1 MSCHNVPRLFIASH
15 LVLKTNPRVQN
26 PLPENIFLPTIA
38 VKPSFGKKLARL
50 LPRVQSRTI
59 ALMPV
64 LKNVEAFLL
73 AGGKSSRMGRD
84 KAFLKLSGVPMFQRT
99 ADLLTSL
106 VTKTTL
112 VISASQQGNLDK
124 TNDTNPYSTFGLPML
139 VDSWPSAGPL
149 GGIATA
155 LANAQSKWSLI
166 LACDMPFLT
175 KEWLTFLLGR
185 TAQSET
191 DTALKIDAIVPE
203 TNRGLEPLC
212 AIYRASCAPI
222 LAAMLDRGV
231 RKVTDALAD
240 LNLHRIL
247 ENEWRQFS
255 PDGNLFGNL
264 NTWQDY
270 LEAQQRLNS

>member
-1 MSCHNVPRLFIASH
+1 MSAF
-15 LVLKTNPRVQN
+15 
-26 PLPENIFLPTIA
+26 
-38 VKPSFGKKLARL
+38 
-50 LPRVQSRTI
+50 
-59 ALMPV
+59 
-64 LKNVEAFLL
+64 KNVEAFLL

-84 KAFLKLSGVPMFQRT
+84 KALLELSGAPMIQRT
-99 ADLLTSL
+99 ADLLTML

-112 VISASQQGNLDK
+112 VISSTQSNNPG
-124 TNDTNPYSTFGLPML
+124 DTNRYFNFGLPTL
-139 VDSWPSAGPL
+139 ADSWPSFGPL

-155 LANAQSKWSLI
+155 LATAQSKWCLI

-175 KEWLTFLLGR
+175 KEWLAFLLSCSAR
-185 TAQSET
+185 SESE
-191 DTALKIDAIVPE
+191 ASQQIDAFIPE
-203 TNRGLEPLC
+203 TTRGLEPLC

-222 LAAMLDRGV
+222 LAATLNRGV

-240 LNLHRIL
+240 LKLHRIT

-270 LEAQQRLNS
+270 LEAQQRLKS